1 VGLGSGWIKIKG
13 RERTFIFHLKANNG
27 EKEKESKREPAPKC
41 RYFSPGGTRKSHF
54 IYIFFYVLVLQIKGK
69 TN

>member
-27 EKEKESKREPAPKC
+27 EKEKNRRESRPPSADIFLQAGQEKATL
-41 RYFSPGGTRKSHF
+41 Y
-54 IYIFFYVLVLQIKGK
+54 IYFYVLVLQIKGK